1 MERDILELLK
11 KENKALYPE
20 DIGSFL
26 GVQKTEDYEQLF
38 KILYELEKK
47 MQIRLTNKGKYIL
60 D

>member
-38 KILYELEKK
+38 KILYE
-47 MQIRLTNKGKYIL
+47 IRENIY
-60 D
+60 